1 MLNIHKLFNPHHLNN
16 LLNRIEPVIKNEDQ
30 DIQVIPKTS
39 ANPVTSAIVSS
50 VPNLYINANQTLDQT
65 LDQTFSPNFPI
76 FSLPVP
82 ENEVERLSSLQRYE
96 VLDSLPEQDYDNLTT
111 IAAQICE
118 APIALVSL
126 VDHDRQW
133 FKSRYGIDATETP
146 RSQAFCS
153 HAILQPEEVMVVPDA
168 SEDVRFAENPLVT
181 EIPNIRFYAG
191 APLVTSDGFALG
203 TLCVI
208 DQVPR
213 QLSET
218 QVKALQALSRQV
230 IALLELRYQA
240 NQLQKEIKLRKAATD
255 FAAAKNT
262 ELKATIEQLHQAQAT
277 LVQSEK
283 MSALGQLVAGI
294 THEINNPISFI
305 SGNLEHCKGNIIS
318 LLNLVK
324 LYQETYPEASPQL
337 IEAEEAIDLEYL
349 YQDLPKLLNSME
361 NGAVRIR
368 DIVKSLRT
376 FSRLDEVGKKS
387 VDIHENLD
395 AIILLLQ
402 NQIQGSIDSPGL
414 KIIKNYSAF
423 PFLECYPG
431 LLNQALIN
439 IFNNALDSV
448 KQKFL
453 QNNSQK
459 NIAGELGTITITTTP
474 ITKAG
479 KAAIEIRIKDN
490 GLGIPPAT
498 QQRIF
503 DPFFTTKVVGKGTG
517 MGLAISYQIICER
530 HQGSLEVFSP
540 LDREITEQVP
550 NSRVEGSGAEFVIQL
565 PLETEIS

>member
-1 MLNIHKLFNPHHLNN
+1 MLNINKLFNPHHLNN
-16 LLNRIEPVIKNEDQ
+16 LLNRIEPEIENEDQ
-30 DIQVIPKTS
+30 TS
-39 ANPVTSAIVSS
+39 SSNP
-50 VPNLYINANQTLDQT
+50 PMCL
-65 LDQTFSPNFPI
+65 
-76 FSLPVP
+76 LPVP
-82 ENEVERLSSLQRYE
+82 ENESERLSTLRRYE
-96 VLDSLPEQDYDNLTT
+96 VLDSFPEQNYDDLTT
-111 IAAQICE
+111 IAAHICE

-133 FKSRYGIDATETP
+133 FKSRYGIEATETP

-153 HAILQPEEVMVVPDA
+153 HAILQPEQVMVVPDA
-168 SEDVRFAENPLVT
+168 SEDSRFAENPLVT
-181 EIPNIRFYAG
+181 EMPNIRFYAG

-230 IALLELRYQA
+230 IAQLELRYQA
-240 NQLQKEIKLRKAATD
+240 NQLQTEMKLREAATD
-255 FAAAKNT
+255 LAAAKNT
-262 ELKATIEQLHQAQAT
+262 ELEATIEQLRQAQAT

-305 SGNLEHCKGNIIS
+305 SGNLEHCKGNIVS

-324 LYQETYPEASPQL
+324 LYQETYPKASPQ
-337 IEAEEAIDLEYL
+337 IMAVEESIDLEYL
-349 YQDLPKLLNSME
+349 HQDLPKLLSSMK

-387 VDIHENLD
+387 VDVHENLD
-395 AIILLLQ
+395 AIIMLLQ
-402 NQIQGSIDSPGL
+402 SQIQGSIDSPGI

-439 IFNNALDSV
+439 ILNNALDSV
-448 KQKFL
+448 KQKSL
-453 QNNSQK
+453 QGNSQGNSQNNSQNNSQGNSQR
-459 NIAGELGTITITTTP
+459 NIARELGTITITTIP

-490 GLGIPPAT
+490 GLGITPAT
-498 QQRIF
+498 QQKIF

-540 LDREITEQVP
+540 LDRGIIGEAL
-550 NSRVEGSGAEFVIQL
+550 NSEVAGSGAEFVIQL
-565 PLETEIS
+565 PIETEIS

>member
-1 MLNIHKLFNPHHLNN
+1 
-16 LLNRIEPVIKNEDQ
+16 
-30 DIQVIPKTS
+30 
-39 ANPVTSAIVSS
+39 
-50 VPNLYINANQTLDQT
+50 
-65 LDQTFSPNFPI
+65 
-76 FSLPVP
+76 
-82 ENEVERLSSLQRYE
+82 
-96 VLDSLPEQDYDNLTT
+96 
-111 IAAQICE
+111 
-118 APIALVSL
+118 
-126 VDHDRQW
+126 DRQW
-133 FKSRYGIDATETP
+133 FKSRYGIETTETP

-153 HAILQPEEVMVVPDA
+153 HAILQPEDVMVVADA

-218 QVKALQALSRQV
+218 QIKALQALSRQV

-240 NQLQKEIKLRKAATD
+240 NQLQKEIKLREAATD
-255 FAAAKNT
+255 LAAAKNI
-262 ELKATIEQLHQAQAT
+262 ELEATINQLHQAQAT

-305 SGNLEHCKGNIIS
+305 SGNLEHCKGNIVS
-318 LLNLVK
+318 LLNLIK
-324 LYQETYPEASPQL
+324 LYQETYPEAPPQI
-337 IEAEEAIDLEYL
+337 IEEEEAIDLEYL
-349 YQDLPKLLNSME
+349 YQDLPKLLSSMK

-376 FSRLDEVGKKS
+376 FSRLDEAGKKS

-402 NQIQGSIDSPGL
+402 NQIQGSIDSPGV
-414 KIIKNYSAF
+414 KIIKNYNAF
-423 PFLECYPG
+423 PFLECDPG

-439 IFNNALDSV
+439 IFHNALDSLR
-448 KQKFL
+448 QKAGQNHL
-453 QNNSQK
+453 QNNFQADPTEEPS
-459 NIAGELGTITITTTP
+459 TITITTTP

-490 GLGIPPAT
+490 GLGIPPTT

-503 DPFFTTKVVGKGTG
+503 DPFFTTKAVGKGTG

-540 LDREITEQVP
+540 PDRGLMDEAT
-550 NSRVEGSGAEFVIQL
+550 NSSVAGSGAEFVIQL
-565 PLETEIS
+565 PLETAIP